1 MRYIFNYIHEIRFL
15 LDKEVYKVI
24 PVIFII
30 IFSSLFDLLGL
41 SLIGAYGA
49 IILDSSSF
57 RLFLSDYSFL
67 ENLNSFNDED
77 LILFLG
83 VVLLLSFLLKFIFL
97 LLSFYQ
103 IFKFSAMQQL
113 KLQKR
118 LMKYLLEQDYEEF
131 IQSKTGEALAS
142 ITSFTRTYEMV
153 LSSLLQ
159 LLSNFFVVSSVILI
173 LAFVSFKSLAAL
185 FISVGLFLYLFNFL
199 FGSKIQKYGEAFM
212 KGVTRMTKGVSE
224 TLLGL
229 KEIKTLNKEMFFR
242 ESFDEGA
249 EALANSQFKLNVL
262 STVPRNL
269 IEVILIAFLVSLVG
283 ISIYMD
289 RDLAEILVVLGVFV
303 AATIRITPMISQI
316 QVSFNNLA
324 FGRDPISSLYKDLLT
339 KREKSSN
346 YNLSKKFNE
355 LQEKEAFKEIIL
367 KGVSYS
373 YPNSSEN
380 SLNDISIKIEKGDY
394 LGFVGPS
401 GAGKTTLIDVLLGLL
416 RPSKGTI
423 EFNGKDIQSDLQS
436 WRAFIAYLP
445 QEIFLIDDSIEQ
457 NILLGEEVIDGTKN
471 KLKDSISSSMLDKFI
486 STLPEKMETRLGD
499 RGVRLSGG
507 QRQRVALARAFFHE
521 REILVLDESTSSL
534 DAKTEDEII
543 QQLLSI
549 KGQRTIISISHRIR
563 TLKNCDRIYRL
574 ENGKISEPMDYK
586 DLLKQAEAID
596 LEI

>member
-15 LDKEVYKVI
+15 LDKEVYKII

-436 WRAFIAYLP
+436 W
-445 QEIFLIDDSIEQ
+445 
-457 NILLGEEVIDGTKN
+457 
-471 KLKDSISSSMLDKFI
+471 
-486 STLPEKMETRLGD
+486 
-499 RGVRLSGG
+499 
-507 QRQRVALARAFFHE
+507 
-521 REILVLDESTSSL
+521 
-534 DAKTEDEII
+534 
-543 QQLLSI
+543 
-549 KGQRTIISISHRIR
+549 
-563 TLKNCDRIYRL
+563 
-574 ENGKISEPMDYK
+574 
-586 DLLKQAEAID
+586 
-596 LEI
+596 

>member
-1 MRYIFNYIHEIRFL
+1 MRYIFNYIYEIRFL

-24 PVIFII
+24 PVVFII

-131 IQSKTGEALAS
+131 IQSKTGESLAS

-153 LSSLLQ
+153 ISSLLQ

-229 KEIKTLNKEMFFR
+229 KEIKTLNKEKFFR

-283 ISIYMD
+283 ITIYTD
-289 RDLAEILVVLGVFV
+289 GDLAEVLVVLGVFV
-303 AATIRITPMISQI
+303 AATIRIAPMISQI

-324 FGRDPISSLYKDLLT
+324 FGRDPISSLYKNLLT

-346 YNLSKKFNE
+346 YNLSKNFND
-355 LQEKEAFKEIIL
+355 LQEKETFKEIIL

-373 YPNSSEN
+373 YPNSNEN

-416 RPSKGTI
+416 RPSKGII

-586 DLLKQAEAID
+586 DLLKQAEVID

>member
-15 LDKEVYKVI
+15 LDKEVYKII

-57 RLFLSDYSFL
+57 WLFLSDYSFL

-199 FGSKIQKYGEAFM
+199 FGSKIQKYGAAFM

-229 KEIKTLNKEMFFR
+229 KEIKTLNKEKFFR

-283 ISIYMD
+283 ITIYTD
-289 RDLAEILVVLGVFV
+289 GDLAEVLVVLGVFV

-346 YNLSKKFNE
+346 YNLSKNFNAI
-355 LQEKEAFKEIIL
+355 QGKETFKEIIL

-373 YPNSSEN
+373 YPNSNEN

>member
-15 LDKEVYKVI
+15 LDKEVYKII

-199 FGSKIQKYGEAFM
+199 FGSKIQKYGAAFM

-229 KEIKTLNKEMFFR
+229 KEIKTLNKEKFFR

-283 ISIYMD
+283 ITIYTD
-289 RDLAEILVVLGVFV
+289 GDLAEVLVVLGVFV

-346 YNLSKKFNE
+346 YNLSKNFND
-355 LQEKEAFKEIIL
+355 LQEKETFKEIIL

-373 YPNSSEN
+373 YPNSNEN